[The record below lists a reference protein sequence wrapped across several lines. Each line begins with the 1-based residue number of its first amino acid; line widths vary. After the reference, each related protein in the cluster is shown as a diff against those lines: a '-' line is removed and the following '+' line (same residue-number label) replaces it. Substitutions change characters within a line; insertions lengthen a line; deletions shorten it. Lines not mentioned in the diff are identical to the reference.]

1 MSSQDARS
9 GRRSDTIRSLRTS
22 DPAQKTL
29 ARVRVVAAINGRQ
42 WVVKEVPP
50 SQPDVGGRPSLVF
63 ASDHV
68 IRRVRDFPPDWFD
81 WSDEDL
87 YAVSQRR

>member
-1 MSSQDARS
+1 MSSQDAPS

-29 ARVRVVAAINGRQ
+29 ARVRVVAAVDGRQ

-50 SQPDVGGRPSLVF
+50 SQPDAGGRSSLVF
-63 ASDHV
+63 ASDNV